1 MPETRIEERRDAIPP
16 SLLRAD
22 APAREVDQG
31 LGMKPLTAVLALGL
45 TQIIG
50 YGTLYFSFSVL
61 APAMGREFGLTTEWL
76 FGAFSV
82 SLLVGGLLSPW
93 IGAWIDRVGAGR
105 VLTIGSAVAAIALT
119 GCAMAGNGATLVAGL
134 IAIQVASALIQ
145 YASSFTLLV
154 QINPTSA
161 QRTITQLTLIAGF
174 TSTVFWPLT
183 TALDA
188 RFDWH
193 QVYLIF
199 AAIHLL
205 VCLPIH
211 AWLTLKT
218 RAKPDSSGRTTRP
231 TREPVVGTVGEK
243 ARSRA
248 FVLVLIG
255 LALQS
260 FVASAF
266 LVHMLPMLAGLGLA
280 QASVLVAATFGPA
293 QAVSRFT
300 NMMFG
305 GRLSQR
311 TLAVVASVFPPV
323 ATAILLL
330 TAPSLAG
337 AFAFAVVFGLASG
350 LVAIVQG
357 TLPLELFGSDGYGKR
372 LGRITSIR
380 LVVSAAAP
388 FTFAL
393 MSESFGYAKALLV
406 IAGFGT
412 LAAIA
417 FVAIGPLTDPAR
429 RGG

>member
-1 MPETRIEERRDAIPP
+1 
-16 SLLRAD
+16 
-22 APAREVDQG
+22 
-31 LGMKPLTAVLALGL
+31 MKPLTAVLALGL

-50 YGTLYFSFSVL
+50 YGTLYFGFSVL
-61 APAMGREFGLTTEWL
+61 APGMGREFGLTAEWL
-76 FGAFSV
+76 FGVFSL
-82 SLLVGGLLSPW
+82 SLLVGGIVSPW
-93 IGAWIDRVGAGR
+93 IGIWIDRVGAGR
-105 VLTIGSAVAAIALT
+105 VLTTGSAAAALALT
-119 GCAMAGNGATLVAGL
+119 GCALAGNSLTLIAGL
-134 IAIQVASALIQ
+134 IAIQIASALIQ
-145 YASSFTLLV
+145 YATSFALLV
-154 QINPTSA
+154 QINPGNA

-183 TALDA
+183 TALEA

-199 AAIHLL
+199 AALHLFI
-205 VCLPIH
+205 CLPIH

-218 RAKPDSSGRTTRP
+218 RPAKDAAGAAVRAERA
-231 TREPVVGTVGEK
+231 PVIGTVREET
-243 ARSRA
+243 RSRA
-248 FVLVLIG
+248 FLLMLFG

-266 LVHMLPMLAGLGLA
+266 LVHMLPILAGLGLA

-311 TLAVVASVFPPV
+311 TLAIMASIFPPI
-323 ATAILLL
+323 ATGILVL

-357 TLPLELFGSDGYGKR
+357 TLPLELFGSEGYGKR

-380 LVVSAAAP
+380 LIVSAAAP

-393 MSESFGYAKALLV
+393 ASESLGYATSLTIIGV
-406 IAGFGT
+406 IAS
-412 LAAIA
+412 LAAFA
-417 FVAIGPLTDPAR
+417 FLAIGPLTDPAR
-429 RGG
+429 RRG